1 MTLEEVVKKALSDNA
16 DCLGGECDCVA
27 LGLAKAVRGYLLSDE
42 VVKRAGHALQEGW
55 SFADDAGLHAL
66 PDIEFSE
73 HEREYLARAA
83 LSSITGDE

>member
-1 MTLEEVVKKALSDNA
+1 MTLEEVIARAESKFYSDPWDA
-16 DCLGGECDCVA
+16 PASLPEA
-27 LGLAKAVRGYLLSDE
+27 IAKAVRDFLLSEE
-42 VVKRAGHALQEGW
+42 VAKRAGHALQEGW

-83 LSSITGDE
+83 LSSITGD

>member
-27 LGLAKAVRGYLLSDE
+27 LGVAKAVRGFLLSDE
-42 VVKRAGHALQEGW
+42 VVERAGVAIKRAEDDGYWSDDGVKGH
-55 SFADDAGLHAL
+55 HKT
-66 PDIEFSE
+66 I
-73 HEREYLARAA
+73 ARAA

>member
-1 MTLEEVVKKALSDNA
+1 MTLEEVILAARMPHIAPHLRSASKDDRVI
-16 DCLGGECDCVA
+16 
-27 LGLAKAVRGYLLSDE
+27 AKAVRDFLLSDE
-42 VVKRAGHALQEGW
+42 VAKRAGHALQEGW